1 MKISVE
7 TTVNAPLELVWNAW
21 IQPED
26 ITQWNFAS
34 EDWCC
39 PNATIDFKV
48 GGGFSYRM
56 EAKDGSA
63 GFDFKGT
70 FTTIDALKLIEYAI
84 DDGRRVK
91 ISFSSLESGT
101 RVVEV
106 FEAENLH
113 SAEQQ
118 KQGWQSIMDN
128 FKLHV
133 ESKIR

>member
-1 MKISVE
+1 
-7 TTVNAPLELVWNAW
+7 
-21 IQPED
+21 
-26 ITQWNFAS
+26 
-34 EDWCC
+34 
-39 PNATIDFKV
+39 
-48 GGGFSYRM
+48 M

-70 FTTIDALKLIEYAI
+70 FTTIDAFKLIEYAI
-84 DDGRRVK
+84 EDGRRVK
-91 ISFSSLESGT
+91 ISFSTLESGT

-118 KQGWQSIMDN
+118 KQGWQSILDN